1 MKPFGKNLIK
11 EREARGVSLEDIS
24 EYTKI
29 SVRMLKA
36 IETERFDQ
44 LPGGIFNKSYVR
56 QYARYLG
63 LDEEQIAS
71 EYLRAAAPDTEV
83 AFSQQSS

>member
-1 MKPFGKNLIK
+1 MRPFGKSLIK

-24 EYTKI
+24 RYTKI
-29 SVRMLKA
+29 GVRMLKA
-36 IETERFDQ
+36 IETERFDL

-83 AFSQQSS
+83 ANSQQSS

>member
-1 MKPFGKNLIK
+1 
-11 EREARGVSLEDIS
+11 
-24 EYTKI
+24 
-29 SVRMLKA
+29 MLKA
-36 IETERFDQ
+36 IETERFDL

-63 LDEEQIAS
+63 LDEEKLAS

-83 AFSQQSS
+83 AIQQQPA

>member
-1 MKPFGKNLIK
+1 MRPFGKSLIK

-24 EYTKI
+24 GYTKI

-36 IETERFDQ
+36 IETERFDL

-63 LDEEQIAS
+63 LDEEKLAS
-71 EYLRAAAPDTEV
+71 EYLRAAAPETE
-83 AFSQQSS
+83 AAISQQSS

>member
-1 MKPFGKNLIK
+1 MGSFGKNLAT
-11 EREARGVSLEDIS
+11 EREARGISLEDIS

-29 SVRMLKA
+29 GVRMLKA
-36 IETERFDQ
+36 IEAERFDL

-63 LDEEQIAS
+63 LNEEQVTS
-71 EYLRAAAPDTEV
+71 EYLQAVVSVPEAPILQRP
-83 AFSQQSS
+83 S

>member
-1 MKPFGKNLIK
+1 MKPFGKSLIK

-24 EYTKI
+24 GHTKI

-83 AFSQQSS
+83 AIPQQPS

>member
-1 MKPFGKNLIK
+1 MRPFGKSLIK

-24 EYTKI
+24 RYTKI
-29 SVRMLKA
+29 GVRMLKA
-36 IETERFDQ
+36 IETERFDL

-63 LDEEQIAS
+63 LDEEQVAS

-83 AFSQQSS
+83 AISQQSS